1 VIVPATINDEARS
14 DRERWVSACGLRVT
28 GFEPR
33 LERELDAVGLL
44 CLALVKQHLARPQ
57 DHIQVR
63 SAEFCIGTLTER
75 VKLSQLPPGM
85 RLRREAA
92 P

>member
-1 VIVPATINDEARS
+1 MIVPATINDEARS
-14 DRERWVSACGLRVT
+14 DKERWVSACGFRVV
-28 GFEPR
+28 GFESR
-33 LERELDAVGLL
+33 LERELDAAGVL
-44 CLALVKQHLARPQ
+44 CLALVRQHLARPQ
-57 DHIQVR
+57 DHIQIR